1 MPVVTVGSVLAEVWE
16 ETISQDFREM
26 HPYVRNGRSD
36 PRLPSKSLLKYVFPT
51 MLGTPQAKKGRISRD
66 TARVC
71 RDSWWREKL
80 DAETSATVRI
90 ELERVLVENRAN
102 LEDLNEWVSKFRK
115 CATEQGIEIP
125 DDTDARSVMSWAFAA
140 AFNSLEPGVG
150 PNQALR
156 DQVRAKLGAN
166 VLTVSR
172 LREGLKDEE
181 TRKRIDWILR
191 SWRDVAREGRPTVA
205 EEKEQWESLVRSFV
219 EAALAGELALGTL
232 WSEQL
237 GGDSLG
243 DFRHVWRARRMRLS
257 VTEIEVGARIPA
269 PSIDGED
276 QSDRPL
282 DRNLLRRLEGL
293 LGPGANENKMGYPPV
308 SDVLANVARRSLE
321 PFSLNEQANRLALVL
336 GCLAIAFVPEDGQA
350 IEKEPS
356 LVQGIGGPIFRKLRT
371 LDADRQ
377 VGGKAI
383 SGRGLGGDQ
392 FERAG
397 ISADMQ
403 GKPVATSEAVG
414 ATRRASSGAAAER
427 YEHERQ
433 DRSNFRDDFVSR
445 LWARL
450 HNDEVRSL
458 REEAGSSHKPD
469 WAEVQRLFED
479 IAGQIRDG
487 LRKSAG
493 RNLKRPNRD
502 VIDAAVG
509 ASVKRLGLRPEA
521 LQRELQATFAEMG
534 VAGLSDFLA
543 AVSKLEGDLDENPE
557 AAERV
562 DASDAARLWNQARE
576 RIREARAREGVV
588 SPSVHLQDV
597 IGLISLGARRAD
609 L

>member
-1 MPVVTVGSVLAEVWE
+1 
-16 ETISQDFREM
+16 
-26 HPYVRNGRSD
+26 
-36 PRLPSKSLLKYVFPT
+36 
-51 MLGTPQAKKGRISRD
+51 
-66 TARVC
+66 
-71 RDSWWREKL
+71 
-80 DAETSATVRI
+80 
-90 ELERVLVENRAN
+90 
-102 LEDLNEWVSKFRK
+102 
-115 CATEQGIEIP
+115 
-125 DDTDARSVMSWAFAA
+125 
-140 AFNSLEPGVG
+140 
-150 PNQALR
+150 
-156 DQVRAKLGAN
+156 
-166 VLTVSR
+166 
-172 LREGLKDEE
+172 
-181 TRKRIDWILR
+181 
-191 SWRDVAREGRPTVA
+191 
-205 EEKEQWESLVRSFV
+205 
-219 EAALAGELALGTL
+219 
-232 WSEQL
+232 
-237 GGDSLG
+237 
-243 DFRHVWRARRMRLS
+243 
-257 VTEIEVGARIPA
+257 
-269 PSIDGED
+269 
-276 QSDRPL
+276 
-282 DRNLLRRLEGL
+282 
-293 LGPGANENKMGYPPV
+293 
-308 SDVLANVARRSLE
+308 
-321 PFSLNEQANRLALVL
+321 
-336 GCLAIAFVPEDGQA
+336 
-350 IEKEPS
+350 
-356 LVQGIGGPIFRKLRT
+356 
-371 LDADRQ
+371 
-377 VGGKAI
+377 
-383 SGRGLGGDQ
+383 
-392 FERAG
+392 
-397 ISADMQ
+397 MQ

-502 VIDAAVG
+502 VIHAAVG